1 MFKYVNKF
9 INFQKMI
16 SKVPNVFEKYIF
28 LDKIVIPFLPSVFD
42 TYILGLQSPKAS
54 IYMRSFVG
62 NVIWSIMYFSSLL
75 FSLYNSIVSM
85 KFLYVYCRKKFF
97 FWKKLSVN
105 ENRRRSQKSK
115 HSTQI
120 VVSSKQQ
127 LVSKYIRKNSQ
138 EEVCSLALCSKS
150 RNTTYYN
157 YQHVNVLP
165 NVPFRQTCIAFDL
178 LLFIRNKHSPFF
190 LRKKAIFQFQSQC
203 NYQNE

>member
-1 MFKYVNKF
+1 
-9 INFQKMI
+9 
-16 SKVPNVFEKYIF
+16 
-28 LDKIVIPFLPSVFD
+28 
-42 TYILGLQSPKAS
+42 
-54 IYMRSFVG
+54 MRSFVG

-85 KFLYVYCRKKFF
+85 KFLDVYCRKKFF

-120 VVSSKQQ
+120 VVSSKEQ

-150 RNTTYYN
+150 RNMDYILITSMSMFCQMYHLGKPVLRFSTTVYEK
-157 YQHVNVLP
+157 Q
-165 NVPFRQTCIAFDL
+165 AF
-178 LLFIRNKHSPFF
+178 FF
-190 LRKKAIFQFQSQC
+190 LRKRQLSSFSHSAIIKRMMMRGFLPTIL
-203 NYQNE
+203 

>member
-1 MFKYVNKF
+1 
-9 INFQKMI
+9 
-16 SKVPNVFEKYIF
+16 
-28 LDKIVIPFLPSVFD
+28 
-42 TYILGLQSPKAS
+42 
-54 IYMRSFVG
+54 MRSFVG

-85 KFLYVYCRKKFF
+85 KFLDVYCRKKFF

-120 VVSSKQQ
+120 VVSSKEQ

-150 RNTTYYN
+150 RNMDYILITSMSMFCQMYHLGKPVLRFSTTVYEK
-157 YQHVNVLP
+157 Q
-165 NVPFRQTCIAFDL
+165 AF
-178 LLFIRNKHSPFF
+178 FF
-190 LRKKAIFQFQSQC
+190 FTKKATFQFQSQC
-203 NYQNE
+203 NYQKNDDEGVSTNHIMIRRTISSHLMIQL